1 MEVRGGIVAQE
12 CEFKRMESFGI
23 GVSES
28 RQLEFCC
35 KREQRNETVIAGR
48 GGGSRQ
54 VSLFVV
60 G

>member
-12 CEFKRMESFGI
+12 SEFKRIESGI

-28 RQLEFCC
+28 RHLEFCC
-35 KREQRNETVIAGR
+35 KREQRNRTVIAGR
-48 GGGSRQ
+48 SGGSRQ
-54 VSLFVV
+54 VSLFVM